1 MTSLVGLVLDSGDVL
16 IKYLET
22 SAETGGALHAQE
34 GRYKAHSAFPPLHC
48 HPAQDERFQMIE
60 GGLEFRVDGALRTVK
75 AGDEIA
81 IPRGAYHQARNP
93 FDEPAIVRWETRPAL
108 RTAELYRDLY
118 GATARHGGKRP
129 PLHEAAAILREY
141 RHEFRLAKPPAL
153 VQRIVFSCLAPFGR
167 GAVGPRVG

>member
-1 MTSLVGLVLDSGDVL
+1 MSLVGLVLDSGDVL

-22 SAETGGALHAQE
+22 GAETGGALHAQE
-34 GRYKAHSAFPPLHC
+34 GRYKARSAFPPLHC
-48 HPAQDERFQMIE
+48 HPNQDERFQIIE
-60 GGLEFRVDGALRTVK
+60 GALEFRVDAALRTVT

-93 FDEPAIVRWETRPAL
+93 GDVAAIVRWETRPAL

-118 GATARHGGKRP
+118 GAAARHGGKRP

-141 RHEFRLAKPPAL
+141 RAEFRLAKPPAL
-153 VQRIVFSCLAPFGR
+153 VQRIVFTCLAPFGR
-167 GAVGPRVG
+167 AAVSRK